1 MKRKIQILS
10 LLLSFMVVLAGCSDV
25 PDKPAELAKAYIT
38 AIEKRDCGWI
48 SRYATT
54 DTSKR
59 GAIQK
64 NCEADLV
71 KSTKSPAAKIEV
83 EKDETSETSSAIT
96 LKITREDNSQD
107 SKTVSLNKF
116 GKLWMI
122 NDPGL
127 DRLTNDK

>member
-1 MKRKIQILS
+1 MRKKIQILL
-10 LLLSFMVVLAGCSDV
+10 LLLSFVLFLASCSDV
-25 PDKPAELAKAYIT
+25 PDKPAELAKAYVT

-59 GAIQK
+59 GSVQK
-64 NCEADLV
+64 NCEADLA
-71 KSTKSPAAKIEV
+71 KSTKSPAAKIEI
-83 EKDETSETSSAIT
+83 EKDETIDTSSSIKV
-96 LKITREDNSQD
+96 KITREDKSED
-107 SKTVSLNKF
+107 SKSVSLYRI

-122 NDPGL
+122 SDSGL